1 MDQINTFNYRLHD
14 IVARLSKAEKQVAT
28 SVTNK
33 RFIRDLL
40 KMIRN
45 IDSMVTEISR
55 ESVECRRLKKET
67 MRYKDLTD
75 STVLLLDNLEQHII
89 LALLLG

>member
-1 MDQINTFNYRLHD
+1 MDEI
-14 IVARLSKAEKQVAT
+14 IERLSVAEQQILTIKNKVAL
-28 SVTNK
+28 
-33 RFIRDLL
+33 RDLF

-45 IDSMVTEISR
+45 IDSVIKEISK

-67 MRYKDLTD
+67 NRYRDLLESATI
-75 STVLLLDNLEQHII
+75 LLDNLEQHII